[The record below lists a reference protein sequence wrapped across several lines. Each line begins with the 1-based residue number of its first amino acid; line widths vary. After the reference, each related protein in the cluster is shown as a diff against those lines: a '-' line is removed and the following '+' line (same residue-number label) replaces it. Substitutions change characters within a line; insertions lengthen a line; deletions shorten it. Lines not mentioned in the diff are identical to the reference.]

1 VLKPF
6 ADESA
11 VLEIGGLTAE
21 NRVDRLSLHGA
32 LDLTRDKAGLN
43 NALALKAL
51 VDEIVKALQSET
63 LPDEITRAPTDKVAN
78 PFS

>member
-1 VLKPF
+1 MLKPF

-11 VLEIGGLTAE
+11 VLEIGGLIAE
-21 NRVDRLSLHGA
+21 NRVDRLSIHGA
-32 LDLTRDKAGLN
+32 LDITRDKSGLK

-51 VDEIVKALQSET
+51 VDNVVKALQSET
-63 LPDEITRAPTDKVAN
+63 LPDEITLASTDKVAN